1 MSNIRHHARY
11 SDEEDESA
19 FISMTDMTVSI
30 LFIVLILLAFFAS
43 QLRPDQ
49 TVPVSAHELVVEQ
62 LAEREA
68 QLQEALNAIEDLT
81 DGILD
86 VATLLQ
92 LREDVMRLR
101 SELSKLQ
108 ALAERSADLEQ
119 EISVLKDELQRAREQ
134 LNLIEANP
142 LQKYNSAVAEDRVKL
157 LISLRDQIAQEFPE
171 LGVRLSAGK
180 DALQFQG
187 EGLFASGSS
196 RLSTGSQT
204 KIERIA
210 DLIHAILPCYTLG
223 PQSAHDVQCNPSFA
237 IVEALQIEG
246 HTDSDGSATTN
257 VSLSSQRAAT
267 TYGAMISHQPGLNIH
282 QNLTDQPVLSV
293 AGYGED
299 RPVTQNDSSAGK
311 SANRRIDLRF
321 IMLRPARIEDIDQIK
336 NGLLSADTP

>member
-1 MSNIRHHARY
+1 MNNARNHARH
-11 SDEEDESA
+11 SDEEDESV

-49 TVPVSAHELVVEQ
+49 TVPLTKHELVLAQ
-62 LAEREA
+62 LEEREA
-68 QLQEALNAIEDLT
+68 QLQEAQDAIKDLT
-81 DGILD
+81 NGTLD
-86 VATLLQ
+86 VVTLLD
-92 LREDVMRLR
+92 LRKEVARLK

-108 ALAERSADLEQ
+108 GLAEQSEDLEQ
-119 EISVLKDELQRAREQ
+119 EISGLKGELQRARRL
-134 LNLIEANP
+134 LNSIEANP
-142 LQKYNSAVAEDRVKL
+142 LQKYNSAVAEDRVRL
-157 LISLRDQIAQEFPE
+157 LTSLRDQIAEEFPE

-187 EGLFASGSS
+187 EGLFASGSP

-223 PQSAHDVQCNPSFA
+223 PQSAHDMQCNPSFA

-321 IMLRPARIEDIDQIK
+321 IMLRPARVEDIDQIK
-336 NGLLSADTP
+336 NGLLSVDTP

>member
-1 MSNIRHHARY
+1 MSNARHHARY
-11 SDEEDESA
+11 SNEEDESA

-43 QLRPDQ
+43 QLKPDQ
-49 TVPVSAHELVVEQ
+49 TVPVSAYDLVVEQ

-81 DGILD
+81 KGALD
-86 VATLLQ
+86 VATVSR
-92 LREDVMRLR
+92 LRE
-101 SELSKLQ
+101 EILSLEAERNKFQ
-108 ALAERSADLEQ
+108 ALTARSAGLEQ
-119 EISVLKDELQRAREQ
+119 EISGLKDELQRVRRQ
-134 LNLIEANP
+134 LGSIEANP
-142 LQKYNSAVAEDRVKL
+142 LQKYNSAVAEERVKL
-157 LISLRDQIAQEFPE
+157 LTSLRDQIALEFPE
-171 LGVRLSAGK
+171 LGVRLSVGK

-196 RLSTGSQT
+196 TLSSGSQL

-223 PQSAHDVQCNPSFA
+223 RQSAHDVECNPSFG

-246 HTDSDGSATTN
+246 HTDSDGPATAN

-267 TYGAMISHQPGLNIH
+267 TYGAMISHQSSLNVH
-282 QNLTDQPVLSV
+282 QNLTNQPVLSV

-299 RPVTQNDSSAGK
+299 RPVTQNDSIVGK

-321 IMLRPARIEDIDQIK
+321 IMLRPARVEDIDQIK
-336 NGLLSADTP
+336 LRLQRTNVP

>member
-1 MSNIRHHARY
+1 MRNARHHARH

-49 TVPVSAHELVVEQ
+49 TVPVSEHELVIEQ
-62 LAEREA
+62 LEEREV
-68 QLQEALNAIEDLT
+68 QLQETLSAIEDLT
-81 DGILD
+81 AGTID

-92 LREDVMRLR
+92 LREEVVRLK

-108 ALAERSADLEQ
+108 ALAEQSEDQEQ
-119 EISVLKDELQRAREQ
+119 EISGLKVELQTAHKQ
-134 LNLIEANP
+134 LNLIEVNP
-142 LQKYNSAVAEDRVKL
+142 LQKYNSAVAEDRVNL
-157 LISLRDQIAQEFPE
+157 LTSLRDQIALEFPE

-196 RLSTGSQT
+196 NLSAGSQT

-210 DLIHAILPCYTLG
+210 ELIHAILPCYTLG
-223 PQSAHDVQCNPSFA
+223 QQSAHNEQCNPSFA

-246 HTDSDGSATTN
+246 HTDSDGSATGN
-257 VSLSSQRAAT
+257 VDLSSKRAAT
-267 TYGAMISHQPGLNIH
+267 TYGAMISHQPDLNIH
-282 QNLTDQPVLSV
+282 QNLTKQPVLSV

-299 RPVTQNDSSAGK
+299 RPVMQNDSPAGK

-321 IMLRPARIEDIDQIK
+321 IMLRPASVENIEQIK
-336 NGLLSADTP
+336 KGLQRRDAP